1 MCGRVAIVTLEIGFL
16 CERTLFMYNKALGG
30 VVSAVVLLSVAALA
44 IAVFAPSIFPLG
56 TGDVPVAAETVSA
69 EPTVGQSVAV
79 ADGQD
84 SVSTLKDWQYT
95 ALPKPGR

>member
-1 MCGRVAIVTLEIGFL
+1 
-16 CERTLFMYNKALGG
+16 MYKKALGG

-56 TGDVPVAAETVSA
+56 AGDMPVAAETVSA
-69 EPTVGQSVAV
+69 EPTVGQSVTV
-79 ADGQD
+79 ADGQG

-95 ALPKPGR
+95 DLPRPGR